1 MLTTKYGWFQ
11 ISEAKITILGLFPG
25 NIVIISIYFGFRRLS
40 IFMFY
45 LHFGFLQS
53 MFHLS
58 RNQDVDYY
66 QKNVW
71 KSPLEEGQI
80 GTSFEEGISATGQ
93 TARTAWST
101 LMKINYADKSENSA
115 TTSWLHYRNK
125 CIVHLLVNYINW

>member
-53 MFHLS
+53 MFHLW

-66 QKNVW
+66 QENVW

-101 LMKINYADKSENSA
+101 LMKINYADN
-115 TTSWLHYRNK
+115 
-125 CIVHLLVNYINW
+125 